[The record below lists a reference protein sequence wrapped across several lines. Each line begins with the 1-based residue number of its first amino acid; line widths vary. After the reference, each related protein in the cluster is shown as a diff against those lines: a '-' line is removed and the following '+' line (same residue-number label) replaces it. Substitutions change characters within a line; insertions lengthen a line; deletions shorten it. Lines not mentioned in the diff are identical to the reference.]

1 MLEHIKQLSLIYKV
15 TLCLNLKLYPLSPD
29 FDLKKI
35 QIIDVPIER
44 KVHFFKDLRALVFL
58 FSIFWKARF
67 DVVHTVSPK
76 AGLLGMMAGY
86 LAQTKYRF
94 HTFTGQVWVNLGGP
108 SKSFFKVMDR
118 LICKMATQVF
128 ADSQS
133 QIDFLVSEGI
143 CKNSEISLLGY
154 GSISGVNLLRFM
166 PNAIRRDGYRNSLLA
181 GPNDVVFLFVGRV
194 CRDKG
199 IFDLLAAF
207 KQISSNVD
215 KSIWLWV
222 VGPDEGGVE
231 PELKVM
237 YAELHNQIRWI
248 GPCFEPENYM
258 AAADVL
264 VLPSY
269 REGFGTVVI
278 EAAACGIPAIAYK
291 TEGITDAIE
300 NHVTGLLAK
309 KYDIND
315 LAYKMKELAINTY
328 LRVSLGEGAYVR
340 ATKLFSSKAVTTS
353 WLIFYKKILS
363 K

>member
-1 MLEHIKQLSLIYKV
+1 MKSICFVVATPFTANAFLLEHVKQLSLIYKV

-35 QIIDVPIER
+35 QVIDIPIER
-44 KVHFFKDLRALVFL
+44 KVHFFKDLRTLLFL

-67 DVVHTVSPK
+67 DVIHTVSPK

-86 LAQTKYRF
+86 LSQTKYRF
-94 HTFTGQVWVNLGGP
+94 HTFTGQVWVNLGGS

-143 CKNSEISLLGY
+143 CKNSEISMLGY

-166 PNAIRRDGYRNSLLA
+166 PNALRRDGYRNRLLA
-181 GPNDVVFLFVGRV
+181 EPNDVVFLFVGRV

-207 KQISSNVD
+207 KQILSNVD
-215 KSIWLWV
+215 KNIWLWV

-231 PELKVM
+231 PELKAM
-237 YAELHNQIRWI
+237 YSELHNQIKWI

-258 AAADVL
+258 TAADVL

-278 EAAACGIPAIAYK
+278 EAAACRIPAIAYK

-300 NHVTGLLAK
+300 NHVTGLLSR
-309 KYDIND
+309 KYDAND
-315 LAYKMKELAINTY
+315 LALKMKELAINTD
-328 LRVSLGEGAYVR
+328 LRVSLGENAYER
-340 ATKLFSSKAVTTS
+340 A
-353 WLIFYKKILS
+353 I
-363 K
+363 